1 MAIPSAKELTQRIAL
16 DNAGKALEAE
26 KALEVAFKRV
36 ESIPRNGVFDI
47 SVGLG
52 STHKAVME
60 ELLRKAG
67 YHLISIHFSTW
78 RNEPSAQIRLQIP
91 PQAE

>member
-1 MAIPSAKELTQRIAL
+1 MAIPTAEELTHRITY
-16 DNAGKALEAE
+16 DNALKTVEAE

-36 ESIPRNGVFDI
+36 ESIPKNGIFDI
-47 SVGLG
+47 SVELG
-52 STHKAVME
+52 SPYKAVME

-91 PQAE
+91 PK